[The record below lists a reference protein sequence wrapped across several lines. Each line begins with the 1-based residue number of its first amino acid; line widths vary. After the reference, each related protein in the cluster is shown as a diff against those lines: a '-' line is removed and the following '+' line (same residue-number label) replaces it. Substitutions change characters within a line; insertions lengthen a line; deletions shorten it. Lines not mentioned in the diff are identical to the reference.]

1 MKRIKTGV
9 TRSLQDK
16 WTERSITSDYTDDRS
31 SKWYR
36 HIKISVL
43 GHNDKMS
50 GLHYEFNEHEV
61 MFHFEGDFANANYL
75 SLRRYVHKATS
86 GIKNLI
92 WQDQSGHAKCCCK
105 FDDQHIF
112 DDSTLFAELEKLMNI
127 IDPIIDNALRVAP
140 SLESLLTHHQAE
152 AQDNIDNVLH
162 RRSNENAA
170 VRFVEGSFNDLM
182 SVNLNIPSYQR
193 NYCWDDSNIENLW
206 NSLAAAEGEIHL
218 GNIIL
223 QERNDEFD
231 IIDGQQR
238 LTTLSLFAMALGYK
252 YSLPLLKKRIR
263 SSESAKYIAN
273 AKYLIKGLCQR
284 REKRINDLFEKSLG
298 RPIKFGFLILAE
310 GTGLDLAYTFFSSQ
324 NSKGLPL
331 SDYDL
336 LKAHHLQYITQES
349 QARHLAS
356 KWDNLITKRND
367 ENKPGCDLR
376 DTLGK
381 HLLRLRKWMRLDDIP
396 SEGHFIRDEYV
407 AAPVI
412 AAIPPFGE
420 RFDFYEKIQG
430 GTHFFAYADE
440 FVEQYKAFI
449 KTEVAIALSKI
460 LSYST
465 HRHYN
470 DVMETLLFGY
480 YLKFKTKYL
489 PEAFFAISSILA
501 DDRYSSG
508 YMRRKRLME
517 FAKNSRIIMMIDQAT
532 SPTFFL
538 AEAINSIK
546 INPLTLSDE
555 EFNGRRLEF
564 YHELRKGILRVMPL
578 ITEDSI
584 KNKIVE
590 AYEF

>member
-9 TRSLQDK
+9 TKSLQNK
-16 WTERSITSDYTDDRS
+16 WPERSITSNYTDDSS

-36 HIKISVL
+36 HIQISVL
-43 GHNDKMS
+43 GHEDKRS

-75 SLRRYVHKATS
+75 SLRRYVHKETS

-92 WQDQSGHAKCCCK
+92 WKDQLGHAKCCCK
-105 FDDQHIF
+105 FDEQHIF
-112 DDSTLFAELEKLMNI
+112 DDSTLFVELEKLMNI
-127 IDPIIDNALRVAP
+127 MDPIIDKALKVAP
-140 SLESLLTHHQAE
+140 SLESLLTHHQTE
-152 AQDNIDNVLH
+152 YQDDIDNELF
-162 RRSNENAA
+162 RRCNEKTA
-170 VRFVEGSFNDLM
+170 VRFVEGSFNELM

-193 NYCWDDSNIENLW
+193 NYCWDDNNIENLW
-206 NSLAAAEGEIHL
+206 NSLVSAEGEIHL

-252 YSLPLLKKRIR
+252 HSLPLLKKTIR

-273 AKYLIKGLCQR
+273 AKYLIKKLCQR
-284 REKRINDLFEKSLG
+284 RENRINDLFEKSLG
-298 RPIKFGFLILAE
+298 TSIKFGLLILAE

-324 NSKGLPL
+324 NSKGVPL

-336 LKAHHLQYITQES
+336 LKAHHLQYIPQEI
-349 QARHLAS
+349 QARHLAL
-356 KWDNLITKRND
+356 KWDNLITKH
-367 ENKPGCDLR
+367 GCDLR
-376 DTLGK
+376 NTLGK
-381 HLLRLRKWMRLDDIP
+381 HLLRLRKWMRWDEIP

-412 AAIPPFGE
+412 VAIPPFGE

-440 FVEQYKAFI
+440 FVEQYQAFK
-449 KTEVAIALSKI
+449 KTEVAIALSEI

-489 PEAFFAISSILA
+489 SEAFFAISSIIA

-508 YMRRKRLME
+508 YMRKKRLME
-517 FAKNSRIIMMIDQAT
+517 FAKSSRIIMMIDQAT

-564 YHELRKGILRVMPL
+564 YQELRKGILKVMPL
-578 ITEDSI
+578 ITEESI